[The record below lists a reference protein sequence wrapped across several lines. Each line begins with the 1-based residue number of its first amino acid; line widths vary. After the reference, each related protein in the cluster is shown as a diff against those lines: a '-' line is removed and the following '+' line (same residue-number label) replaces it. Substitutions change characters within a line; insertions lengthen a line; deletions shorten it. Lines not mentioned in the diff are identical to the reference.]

1 MNRFIIVL
9 IFLGSAVAQA
19 DSRYPH
25 QCTGDFDVQVNQYNS
40 VRFDDEILLPIKVQA
55 FREGRPDF

>member
-1 MNRFIIVL
+1 MIRFIIVL

-40 VRFDDEILLPIKVQA
+40 VRFDDEILLPIKV
-55 FREGRPDF
+55 